1 MVFAKSYGLETV
13 SLRYFNVFGPR
24 QDPESLYSAVIPKF
38 MEAAFLGRPL
48 EVHWDGRQSRDFTH
62 ISNVVQANL
71 LAAKAVRGIGET
83 FNIANGKTYSLLDI
97 VSAIEG
103 ILGGGEIKRFPKRAG
118 DVRKTNADISG
129 PSACWAIAG
138 DGLQEGHSR
147 HLRVLRKS
155 ISAPGGW
162 ARNED
167 SVTGAWA
174 LGSNFIRHYLSRN
187 RADTIVNLDL
197 CTYAGNPANLEGMA
211 GARRH
216 RWVRGDI
223 TDPKAVDRCMKGA
236 EAVVHFAA
244 ESHVDRSILEPGA
257 FLKTNILGTQVL
269 LDAALRHKARRFLHV
284 STDEVYGSV
293 ETGRSREGDALE
305 PNSPYAASKASSDL
319 LVRSYGVTFG
329 LDAVI
334 TRASNNFGPY
344 QFPEKALPLM
354 IANWLSG
361 LPFPLYGDGRNVRDW
376 VFVGDHVRGIELALR
391 KGKAGE
397 VYNIG
402 GTRSLANR
410 DLVAMVRRL
419 MGVGPELVQPVPDR
433 PGHDRRYALDC
444 SRLKALGFR
453 HAWTFE
459 KALESTVRWYRDN
472 SRWWKPLK
480 GRKDYKSYYKTQYK
494 KG

>member
-1 MVFAKSYGLETV
+1 M
-13 SLRYFNVFGPR
+13 R
-24 QDPESLYSAVIPKF
+24 
-38 MEAAFLGRPL
+38 
-48 EVHWDGRQSRDFTH
+48 
-62 ISNVVQANL
+62 L
-71 LAAKAVRGIGET
+71 L
-83 FNIANGKTYSLLDI
+83 
-97 VSAIEG
+97 
-103 ILGGGEIKRFPKRAG
+103 
-118 DVRKTNADISG
+118 
-129 PSACWAIAG
+129 
-138 DGLQEGHSR
+138 
-147 HLRVLRKS
+147 
-155 ISAPGGW
+155 
-162 ARNED
+162 
-167 SVTGAWA
+167 VTGG
-174 LGSNFIRHYLSRN
+174 LGFIGSNFIRHYLARHPS
-187 RADTIVNLDL
+187 DTLVNLDL
-197 CTYAGNPANLEGMA
+197 RTYAGNPANLEGMA

-236 EAVVHFAA
+236 EVVVHFAA

-269 LDAALRHKARRFLHV
+269 LDAALRHKTRRFLHV

-293 ETGRSREGDALE
+293 ETGHSREGDPLE

-354 IANWLSG
+354 ITNWLSG

-376 VFVGDHVRGIELALR
+376 VFVGDHVRGIELVLR

-410 DLVAMVRRL
+410 DLVSTVRRL
-419 MGVGPELVQPVPDR
+419 MGVGPELVQPVADR
-433 PGHDRRYALDC
+433 PGHDRRYAVDC
-444 SRLKALGFR
+444 SKLKALGFR

-459 KALESTVRWYRDN
+459 EALESTVRWYRDN
-472 SRWWKPLK
+472 ADWWKPLK
-480 GRKDYKSYYKTQYK
+480 GRKEYRSYYKTQYK
-494 KG
+494 KR